1 MDLKAN
7 TSKIPF
13 MQIIKGILPIGMG
26 TYSLRD
32 KNLNWSKVV
41 DGTTSTTQ
49 WKGLHEVSE
58 TVHSITLLMVG
69 CKIAIPHP
77 IQLLV
82 LKVRK
87 RRTIYLIW
95 HRMEKV

>member
-1 MDLKAN
+1 LAWN
-7 TSKIPF
+7 FIP
-13 MQIIKGILPIGMG
+13 
-26 TYSLRD
+26 LRD

-41 DGTTSTTQ
+41 DGTTSATQ

-69 CKIAIPHP
+69 CKAIPHP

-87 RRTIYLIW
+87 RSIYLIW
-95 HRMEKV
+95 HRMEKVLEGKCSSFIEQRRKIL